1 MQTSAPRLT
10 ITMAD
15 DAYDYNLSPALDP
28 DDLFSSLLT
37 HSTTLTPI
45 LHSPT
50 HTPTLERHLLSSLTS
65 LIHSSNNIEL
75 AGCPLP
81 TTLSLSHPILLGL
94 PSPSPTLRAHL
105 EVTNHA
111 HALTH
116 LLTTTILHNQ
126 PLSEPIL
133 LETHR
138 LLTNSLDADD
148 GYPSALYS
156 GIYRTVPV
164 SAGLH
169 AFPPPACV
177 APGMRRLIAS
187 LDRAVAEAE
196 ERGEVDPVALGAEY
210 AHRFVALHP
219 LVDGNGRMCRLVLS
233 ALVIKY
239 AGGSGVG
246 WPVVF
251 GGDEG
256 EREDYWEVAVGAS
269 LREEADGDDWE
280 EGEEG
285 GPRYWRGLAT
295 WVLGFVVKGGRG
307 WLGSWRGERGKG
319 GSRLGNGL
327 LRGGWAWR
335 KGGYAF
341 G

>member
-1 MQTSAPRLT
+1 MPAAP
-10 ITMAD
+10 
-15 DAYDYNLSPALDP
+15 SPP
-28 DDLFSSLLT
+28 
-37 HSTTLTPI
+37 
-45 LHSPT
+45 
-50 HTPTLERHLLSSLTS
+50 
-65 LIHSSNNIEL
+65 
-75 AGCPLP
+75 
-81 TTLSLSHPILLGL
+81 
-94 PSPSPTLRAHL
+94 PSPSRTPSSSASPPPTPTLRAHL

-196 ERGEVDPVALGAEY
+196 DPVALGAEY
-210 AHRFVALHP
+210 AHRFVALYP
-219 LVDGNGRMCRLVLS
+219 FVDGNGRMCRLVLS

-256 EREDYWEVAVGAS
+256 EMEGYWEVAVGAS

-285 GPRYWRGLAT
+285 GPRYWRGLTT
-295 WVLGFVVKGGRG
+295 WVLGFVVKGVEGLVG
-307 WLGSWRGERGKG
+307 ELEGGEGERGE
-319 GSRLGNGL
+319 
-327 LRGGWAWR
+327 
-335 KGGYAF
+335 
-341 G
+341 